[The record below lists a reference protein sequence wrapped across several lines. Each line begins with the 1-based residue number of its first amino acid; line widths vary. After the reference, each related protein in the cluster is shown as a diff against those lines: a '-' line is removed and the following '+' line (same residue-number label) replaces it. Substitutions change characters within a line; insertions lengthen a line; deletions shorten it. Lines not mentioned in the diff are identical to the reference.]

1 MAARSR
7 VAAARATLL
16 RRARVADPALGAHPV
31 RSSAH
36 AGSVALGG
44 WESIVALVL
53 SGVAIVAVSSLWSRW
68 QLRRLVG
75 HDGLLRVP
83 RRAQVDET
91 DLPLDGAAACALCHR
106 MIEQR
111 SGRVVHLDV
120 DRGVTRIQ
128 ALVTGTT
135 SMGSS
140 PVMLQLLVRPLDG
153 ETTVQVTVWPA
164 MSLGDG
170 GISTHVLREVMG
182 DLRRQASSAHRLE
195 S

>member
-1 MAARSR
+1 
-7 VAAARATLL
+7 
-16 RRARVADPALGAHPV
+16 
-31 RSSAH
+31 
-36 AGSVALGG
+36 
-44 WESIVALVL
+44 
-53 SGVAIVAVSSLWSRW
+53 
-68 QLRRLVG
+68 
-75 HDGLLRVP
+75 
-83 RRAQVDET
+83 
-91 DLPLDGAAACALCHR
+91 

-153 ETTVQVTVWPA
+153 ETTVQVMVWPA